1 MRITVQLTADA
12 TRRVRGAPPDKRHA
26 VLQWLLQ
33 PLDRLHPDTSD
44 PALASFFA
52 IEVAD
57 SREAAGLVDRLLA
70 DSAVEAA
77 YIKPDDELPSR

>member
-12 TRRVRGAPPDKRHA
+12 TRRVRGTSRAKRDG
-26 VLQWLLQ
+26 VLSWLRHT
-33 PLDRLHPDTSD
+33 LDRVHPDTSD

-52 IEVAD
+52 IEVRD
-57 SREAAGLVDRLLA
+57 HQEASKLVDRLLE

-77 YIKPDDELPSR
+77 YIKPDDEPPAM

>member
-12 TRRVRGAPPDKRHA
+12 TRRVRGTARAKRGA
-26 VLQWLLQ
+26 VLSWLRQ
-33 PLDRLHPDTSD
+33 PLDRVHPETSD

-52 IEVAD
+52 IDVD
-57 SREAAGLVDRLLA
+57 DRQEALKLLDRLLE

-77 YIKPDDELPSR
+77 YIKPDDEPPS